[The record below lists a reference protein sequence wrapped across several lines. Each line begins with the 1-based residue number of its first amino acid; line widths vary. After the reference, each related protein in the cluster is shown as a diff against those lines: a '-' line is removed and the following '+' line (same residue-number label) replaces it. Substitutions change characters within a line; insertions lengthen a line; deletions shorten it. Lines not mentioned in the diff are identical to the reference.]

1 MHKIGFDRE
10 QYIRL
15 QSEHIAQ
22 RRKQFGGKL
31 YLEFGGKLVDDLH
44 ASRVLP
50 GFTPDNKIVMLGNLK
65 DEVEIV
71 VAVNAQDFTRNKVRA
86 DYGITYEDD
95 VLRHIDEFRNY
106 GLYVGSVVIT
116 RWTDDNTQA
125 QSFKNKLEKL
135 GVPVFRHY
143 SIPGYPHD
151 TARIVSEEGYG
162 RNEYI
167 ETSRDLVVVTAPG
180 PGSGKMATCL
190 SQLFH
195 DHQRGLTSGY
205 AKFETFPIWN
215 LPLDHPVNVAYEAAT
230 VDLDD
235 VNMIDHFHLKAHG
248 ETTVNYNR
256 DIEAFPVLRR
266 LLEKIMGTSP
276 YQSPTDMG
284 VNMAG
289 FCISNDEV
297 CREASK
303 QEIIRRWYKALALEA
318 REDLPPV
325 QSERAARLMTAM
337 NLTSADR
344 PVVAPALER
353 ARETGYPAAAM
364 ELSDG
369 RIVTGK
375 TSDLLGPCSAMLLN
389 AMKLLAGIDDDEKLL
404 APEQIEPIQKL
415 KTEHLGSRNPRLHT
429 DEVLIA
435 LAGSARSNERA
446 AAALNQLSKLAG
458 CDVHSSV
465 LLGSVDEGILR
476 QLGMNVTAE
485 PVHAT
490 KGVYHKH

>member
-1 MHKIGFDRE
+1 MHAIGFDRD
-10 QYIRL
+10 QYLAL

-22 RRKQFGGKL
+22 RRQQFGGTL
-31 YLEFGGKLVDDLH
+31 YLEFGGKLVDDMH

-50 GFTPDNKIVMLGNLK
+50 GFTRDNKIVMLAELA
-65 DEVEIV
+65 DEAEIV
-71 VAVNAQDFTRNKVRA
+71 VAVNALDFQRRKMRE
-86 DYGITYEDD
+86 DLGITYEDD
-95 VLRHIDEFRNY
+95 VFRHIDMFREY
-106 GLYVGSVVIT
+106 GLYVGNVVIT
-116 RWTDDNTQA
+116 RWSDSNDQA
-125 QSFKNKLEKL
+125 HAFKRKLEARGIK
-135 GVPVFRHY
+135 VARHY
-143 SIPGYPHD
+143 PIEGYPNNID
-151 TARIVSEEGYG
+151 LIVSDEGLG
-162 RNEYI
+162 RNE
-167 ETSRDLVVVTAPG
+167 
-180 PGSGKMATCL
+180 
-190 SQLFH
+190 
-195 DHQRGLTSGY
+195 
-205 AKFETFPIWN
+205 
-215 LPLDHPVNVAYEAAT
+215 NVAYEAAT

-235 VNMIDHFHLKAHG
+235 VNMIDYFHLKAHG

-266 LLEKIMGTSP
+266 LLEKIMGASP

-337 NLTSADR
+337 NLSSADR

-364 ELSDG
+364 QLSDG

-446 AAALNQLSKLAG
+446 AAALNQLPKLAG